1 MLLSVLLVFLAV
13 GAPAAFA
20 ASSAGEI
27 VTRVQARFDETR
39 DFTARVH
46 QEMELVSAGRTI
58 TADGTVAFKKPGKM
72 RWELQNH
79 EKQVIVA
86 DGATLWF
93 YQPDEAQVLKAPF
106 QSAFRS
112 STPISFLTGVGTIAD
127 DFEVTLEGEKEDQY
141 ELGLIP
147 KKGEG
152 ELGRL
157 RLVVERA
164 SYDIVGAE
172 IRDPLGNT
180 TRLRFS
186 DVKRNAGIDDAVF
199 RFETPP
205 GVDVVDAPIAE

>member
-1 MLLSVLLVFLAV
+1 MLLSLLLVLAAV
-13 GAPAAFA
+13 GSAPALA
-20 ASSAGEI
+20 ASSAGEV
-27 VTRVQARFDETR
+27 VTHVQARFDETR

-72 RWELQNH
+72 RWELANH

-93 YQPDEAQVLKAPF
+93 YQPEEAQVLKAPF

-112 STPISFLTGVGTIAD
+112 STPISFLTGVGNIAD
-127 DFEVTLEGEKEDQY
+127 DFDVTLEGEKENQF
-141 ELGLIP
+141 ELGLLP

-157 RLVVERA
+157 RLVVERT

-172 IRDPLGNT
+172 IRDPLGNI

-186 DVKRNAGIDDAVF
+186 DVKRNTGIEDGIF
-199 RFETPP
+199 RFEAPP